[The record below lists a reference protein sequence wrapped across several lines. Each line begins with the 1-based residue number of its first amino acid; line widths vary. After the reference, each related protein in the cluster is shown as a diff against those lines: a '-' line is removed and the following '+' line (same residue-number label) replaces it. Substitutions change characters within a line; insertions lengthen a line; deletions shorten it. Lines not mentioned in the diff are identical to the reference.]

1 MPRRARW
8 SRLRQMVG
16 SQVREDVVL
25 RDGSTLRLRPTG
37 AADDAAL
44 LAFFERLSPE
54 SRHLRFQGGVR
65 IGASTVA
72 PFLRSDGT
80 ETLSL
85 VAELADAHGAS
96 RIVALGTFVRLR
108 DAARAEVAFV

>member
-1 MPRRARW
+1 
-8 SRLRQMVG
+8 MVG

-72 PFLRSDGT
+72 PFLRSDGK
-80 ETLSL
+80 EALSL
-85 VAELADAHGAS
+85 VAELAVADGGP

-108 DAARAEVAFV
+108 DASRARVDSRRRR